1 MISKFDY
8 KTPGRDDAEE
18 VKLYTRADVNAR
30 SAASGSTAP
39 AGDDPV
45 SALIVEG
52 LGGAANLSDVDC
64 CATRL
69 RCTVKDAALVRQDVL
84 KASGASGVIC
94 KATVCRWYTA
104 PRWPSSRQSW
114 KIIWKVHPKTR
125 VPLPRRQPHPHPQQR
140 IPCCLPA

>member
-1 MISKFDY
+1 MQAVQLQLRPFPDISRSPHRRAFHTY
-8 KTPGRDDAEE
+8 PGRDDAEE

-52 LGGAANLSDVDC
+52 LGGTTNLSDVDC

-69 RCTVKDAALVRQDVL
+69 RCTVKDAALVRQDV
-84 KASGASGVIC
+84 SIFRHC
-94 KATVCRWYTA
+94 WRWW
-104 PRWPSSRQSW
+104 RSRQ
-114 KIIWKVHPKTR
+114 KV
-125 VPLPRRQPHPHPQQR
+125 
-140 IPCCLPA
+140 